1 MRSLSVIWAVLV
13 KDLRVEWRSRET
25 LAPMCVFGLLVVF
38 LFNFAFETAHE
49 ETLRLLPGLL
59 WIAFAFSGI
68 LAFNRSFAAER
79 ENACLEGMLLAPI
92 DLSAIYVGK
101 LLANLVFLGV
111 TEAVIVFASAVW
123 YNFSFLPSLGGL
135 ALILFFGTL
144 GYVALG
150 TIFGGVAAN
159 TRMREVMLPVL
170 QFPVAFWVLILSVDA
185 TSDALR
191 GAARGDIARGV
202 FRVAGVSLIFA
213 VVSFLL
219 FEYVLEE

>member
-1 MRSLSVIWAVLV
+1 MRSLSVIWAVFV

-68 LAFNRSFAAER
+68 LTFNRSFAAER

-92 DLSAIYVGK
+92 DPSAIFVGK

-123 YNFSFLPSLGGL
+123 YNFSFLPSLGAF

-170 QFPVAFWVLILSVDA
+170 QFPVAFWVLILGTDA

>member
-1 MRSLSVIWAVLV
+1 MLGLSVMWAIFV
-13 KDLRVEWRSRET
+13 KDLRVEWRNRET

-59 WIAFAFSGI
+59 WVAFAFSGI

-79 ENACLEGMLLAPI
+79 ENACLEGMMLAPI
-92 DLSAIYVGK
+92 DPSAIFVGK

-111 TEAVIVFASAVW
+111 TEAVVVFAAAVW
-123 YNFSFLPSLGGL
+123 YNFSFLPSLG
-135 ALILFFGTL
+135 AFASILFIGTL
-144 GYVALG
+144 GYAALG
-150 TIFGGVAAN
+150 TIFGAIAAN

-170 QFPVAFWVLILSVDA
+170 QFPVAFWVLILAVDA

-191 GAARGDIARGV
+191 GAASGDLARGV
-202 FRVAGVSLIFA
+202 FRVAGVSVIYA
-213 VVSFLL
+213 VVSYLL